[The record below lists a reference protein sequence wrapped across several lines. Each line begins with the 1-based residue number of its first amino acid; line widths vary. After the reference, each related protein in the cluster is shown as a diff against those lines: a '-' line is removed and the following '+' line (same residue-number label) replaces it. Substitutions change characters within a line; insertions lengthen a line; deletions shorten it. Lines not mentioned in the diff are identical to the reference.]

1 MQGDTVVTKDQEG
14 EKRPLNKSKG
24 DEPPLKM
31 NRGVE
36 LLLRNKRRVQKPKT
50 FQVKFGNM
58 VSFFNR
64 EIEFYLDFHL
74 DIKKSSPPEGES

>member
-1 MQGDTVVTKDQEG
+1 MLGDIAVTDDLEE
-14 EKRPLNKSKG
+14 EKSPLNKIKS
-24 DEPPLKM
+24 DEDSLKI

-36 LLLRNKRRVQKPKT
+36 LLLRNKRRVEKPKT

-64 EIEFYLDFHL
+64 EVEIYLNFHL
-74 DIKKSSPPEGES
+74 DIRNSSSQDGE

>member
-1 MQGDTVVTKDQEG
+1 MQRGIVMTEDQED
-14 EKRPLNKSKG
+14 EKKDLNKDK
-24 DEPPLKM
+24 PLEI

-36 LLLRNKRRVQKPKT
+36 LLLRNRRKKPDKPKT

-64 EIEFYLDFHL
+64 EITFHFNFYL
-74 DIKKSSPPEGES
+74 DIKKK